1 MEYRSMEYLAHSV
14 IHLFTTSPNA
24 EVRYFSEHFF
34 SLPVGGRG
42 LGVVR
47 VCEFR
52 GLAREA
58 LGLGLFQNVFG
69 MFCRL
74 SLPVTGGDSRFWFL

>member
-1 MEYRSMEYLAHSV
+1 MEYRPMEYLAHSV

-42 LGVVR
+42 LGADCTDYWPGPPTGEMTSTDTVTTTTSVW
-47 VCEFR
+47 C
-52 GLAREA
+52 
-58 LGLGLFQNVFG
+58 
-69 MFCRL
+69 L
-74 SLPVTGGDSRFWFL
+74 SL